1 MLLTSHALATATVR
15 CAAMG
20 LAPHRVEAL
29 LPQPRNGPVRT
40 VITISQYDIAT
51 LYVMLLL
58 AKQRHFT
65 GRFALVT
72 PHPERRQGATAEVK
86 ACDKTRTRKA
96 STGLLAQLRGI
107 GGLIGLSIGH

>member
-1 MLLTSHALATATVR
+1 MILTSQALATAKVR
-15 CAAMG
+15 WAAMV

-29 LPQPRNGPVRT
+29 LSQPRNGPVRT
-40 VITISQYDIAT
+40 VITVSQYDIAT

-72 PHPERRQGATAEVK
+72 PHPERRQGATDEVK
-86 ACDKTRTRKA
+86 DCDKTRKRKA
-96 STGLLAQLRGI
+96 STGLLARLLGI
-107 GGLIGLSIGH
+107 GCLIGLSIGH